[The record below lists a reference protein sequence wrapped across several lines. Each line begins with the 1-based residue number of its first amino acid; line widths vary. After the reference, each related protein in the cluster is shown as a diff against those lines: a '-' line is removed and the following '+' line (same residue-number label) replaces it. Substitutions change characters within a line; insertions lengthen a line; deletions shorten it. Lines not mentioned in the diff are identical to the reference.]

1 MYRRQGTPRGSGAD
15 RTRMQGR
22 TVKGYYLDRGVNTR
36 VRQLSHPMTEAL
48 IREAGLW
55 GAETRARVV
64 TCGFPS
70 STRLVC
76 TR

>member
-1 MYRRQGTPRGSGAD
+1 
-15 RTRMQGR
+15 MQGR

-36 VRQLSHPMTEAL
+36 VRQLSHPMTQAL

-55 GAETRARVV
+55 GAQTQARMV

-70 STRLVC
+70 STRPVC